1 MSMGRRK
8 RERQQELW
16 VASDD
21 VARAPRH
28 VFYDRVASLLSDAG
42 FDDFIEGLCEPYYAE
57 ELGRPG
63 IPPGVYFRMLFLGYF
78 EGLDSQRAI
87 AWRCEDSLSLRAFLG
102 IALTEQT
109 PDHSSLTR
117 VRDRLPL
124 EVHEQA
130 FAFMISIAEK
140 KKLLKGK
147 VAAVDSTMLEADA
160 AMKTIVRKD
169 TGEDWK
175 KYLKRLMQEQGLI
188 QKGDEPTNEELQRFD
203 RNRKDKKVSNEE
215 WKSPTD
221 GDARIAK
228 MKDGRTHLA
237 YKAEHVVDLESE
249 FVLAATVYHADEGD
263 ADTLLPSVI
272 AAQANLIRA
281 GSEAKIQDVPAD
293 KGYHKNE
300 TLAELSGWGL
310 RSYIPERKQKNR
322 RWTDKPAEQEAAFR
336 SNRRRVK
343 GNRGKRLQ
351 RQRSERV
358 ERSFAHVC
366 RTGGA
371 RRTWLHGL
379 EKTKKRYLVAVMAH
393 NLGLVMRK
401 LFGIGK
407 PKEWAAA
414 CAALTAV
421 LWVVLA
427 ASQSLQNAITQQF
440 RTWPRSRR
448 LSTAPPT
455 RPSATAL
462 LLELPA

>member
-16 VASDD
+16 LATSE

-28 VFYDRVASLLSDAG
+28 VFYDRLGSLLSESG
-42 FDDFIEGLCEPYYAE
+42 FDDFIEGLCESYYAE
-57 ELGRPG
+57 EIGRPG

-102 IALTEQT
+102 YAHTDET

-124 EVHEQA
+124 AVHEQA

-188 QKGDEPTNEELQRFD
+188 QEGDEPSNEELQRFD

-237 YKAEHVVDLESE
+237 YKAEHVVDLDSE
-249 FVLAATVYHADEGD
+249 FVLAATVYHADQGD
-263 ADTLLPSVI
+263 ADTLLPSLI

-281 GSEAKIQDVPAD
+281 GSDAKIEDVPAD

-300 TLAELSGWGL
+300 TLADLSGWGL
-310 RSYIPERKQKNR
+310 RSYIPERKQKIR

-343 GNRGKRLQ
+343 GERGKRLQ

-379 EKTKKRYLVAVMAH
+379 EKTGKRYLVTVMAH

-414 CAALTAV
+414 CAALAAV
-421 LWVVLA
+421 LGALLMLI
-427 ASQSLQNAITQQF
+427 QRLQNAIRRES
-440 RTWPRSRR
+440 RTWRLSHRLSMTFRSVRSR
-448 LSTAPPT
+448 
-455 RPSATAL
+455 SAIPI
-462 LLELPA
+462 ELPA

>member
-1 MSMGRRK
+1 MSMGRWK
-8 RERQQELW
+8 RERQQEFWL
-16 VASDD
+16 ATSD
-21 VARAPRH
+21 VARAPQH
-28 VFYDRVASLLSDAG
+28 VFYDRLGSLLREAG
-42 FDDFIEGLCEPYYAE
+42 FDEFLEGLCEPFYADE
-57 ELGRPG
+57 IGRPG

-87 AWRCEDSLSLRAFLG
+87 AWRCGDSLSLRAFLG
-102 IALTEQT
+102 FALNEPT
-109 PDHSSLTR
+109 PDHSSLSR

-140 KKLLKGK
+140 KKLLKGR

-160 AMKTIVRKD
+160 AMKSIVRKD

-188 QKGDEPTNEELQRFD
+188 QEGDEPSNEELQRFD

-249 FVLAATVYHADEGD
+249 FVLAATVYHADQGD
-263 ADTLLPSVI
+263 ADTLLPSLV
-272 AAQANLIRA
+272 AAQLNLIRA
-281 GSEAKIQDVPAD
+281 GSEAEIRDVPAD

-310 RSYIPERKQKNR
+310 RSYIPERKQKSR
-322 RWTDKPAEQEAAFR
+322 RWTDKPAEREAAYR
-336 SNRRRVK
+336 ANRRRVR
-343 GNRGKRLQ
+343 GDRGKRLQ

-379 EKTKKRYLVAVMAH
+379 EKTGKRYLATVMAH

-414 CAALTAV
+414 RAALAAV
-421 LWVVLA
+421 LGALLA
-427 ASQSLQNAITQQF
+427 VFQSLPNAIWRESGTGRRFHRLPATFQ
-440 RTWPRSRR
+440 PMPSRSTI
-448 LSTAPPT
+448 LM
-455 RPSATAL
+455 
-462 LLELPA
+462 ELPA

>member
-8 RERQQELW
+8 RERQQELGL
-16 VASDD
+16 ATSDI
-21 VARAPRH
+21 ARAPRH
-28 VFYDRVASLLSDAG
+28 VFYDRLAALLAEAG
-42 FDDFIEGLCEPYYAE
+42 FDGFIEGLCEPYYAE
-57 ELGRPG
+57 EIGRPG

-87 AWRCEDSLSLRAFLG
+87 AWRCGDSLSLRAFLG
-102 IALTEQT
+102 FALDEQT

-117 VRDRLPL
+117 VRDRLPVS
-124 EVHEQA
+124 VHEQA
-130 FAFMISIAEK
+130 FAFMISIAER

-175 KYLKRLMQEQGLI
+175 KYLQRLMQEQGLI
-188 QKGDEPTNEELQRFD
+188 QEGDEPSSEELQRFD
-203 RNRKDKKVSNEE
+203 RNRQDKKVSNEE
-215 WKSPTD
+215 WTSPTD

-228 MKDGRTHLA
+228 MKDGRTRLA
-237 YKAEHVVDLESE
+237 CKAEHVVDLESE
-249 FVLAATVYHADEGD
+249 FVLAATVYHADQGD
-263 ADTLLPSVI
+263 ADTLLPSLV
-272 AAQANLIRA
+272 AAQANLVRA
-281 GSEAKIQDVPAD
+281 GSDAKIEDVPAD

-300 TLAELSGWGL
+300 TLADLSAWGL
-310 RSYIPERKQKNR
+310 RTYIPERKQKSR

-343 GNRGKRLQ
+343 GGRGKRLQ

-379 EKTKKRYLVAVMAH
+379 EKTGKRYLITVMAH

-414 CAALTAV
+414 CAALATV
-421 LWVVLA
+421 LGALLTLIP
-427 ASQSLQNAITQQF
+427 SHPNAIRRESSTWRRFHRLSMTF
-440 RTWPRSRR
+440 RPVRSR
-448 LSTAPPT
+448 
-455 RPSATAL
+455 SAIPI
-462 LLELPA
+462 ELPA

>member
-1 MSMGRRK
+1 MAMGRRK

-16 VASDD
+16 VATDD
-21 VARAPRH
+21 IARAPQH
-28 VFYDRVASLLSDAG
+28 VFYDRLGALLAEAG
-42 FDDFIEGLCEPYYAE
+42 FDDFIESLCEPYYADE
-57 ELGRPG
+57 IGRSG

-87 AWRCEDSLSLRAFLG
+87 AWRCDDSLSLRAFLG
-102 IALTEQT
+102 FDLTEHT
-109 PDHSSLTR
+109 PDHSSLSR
-117 VRDRLPL
+117 VRDRLPTA
-124 EVHEQA
+124 VHEQA
-130 FAFMISIAEK
+130 FALMVSIAEK

-175 KYLKRLMQEQGLI
+175 KYLKRLMEEQGLI
-188 QKGDEPTNEELQRFD
+188 QDGDEPSSEELQRFD

-215 WKSPTD
+215 WESPTD
-221 GDARIAK
+221 PDARIAK

-249 FVLAATVYHADEGD
+249 IVLAAVVYHADEGD
-263 ADTLLPSVI
+263 ADTLLPSLI
-272 AAQANLIRA
+272 AAQTNLVKA
-281 GSEAKIQDVPAD
+281 GSDATIEDVPAD

-300 TLAELSGWGL
+300 TLAELSRHGV
-310 RSYIPERKQKNR
+310 RSYLPERKQKSR

-336 SNRRRVK
+336 ANRRRVK
-343 GNRGKRLQ
+343 GERGKRLQ

-379 EKTKKRYLVAVMAH
+379 EKTQKRYLMAAMAH
-393 NLGLVMRK
+393 NLGVMMRK

-407 PKEWAAA
+407 PKEWAPGWRPCWWAF
-414 CAALTAV
+414 LAV
-421 LWVVLA
+421 LQA
-427 ASQSLQNAITQQF
+427 FQNAIRRESRAWRRFHQLPATFQ
-440 RTWPRSRR
+440 PLRSR
-448 LSTAPPT
+448 
-455 RPSATAL
+455 SAVL
-462 LLELPA
+462 MELPA